1 MTALALAARWRE
13 SAPRFSFAPALE
25 TAAAVLVILLF
36 SGALLGQLFGQGE
49 GPDPGAILRLVWPPV
64 YLITLVLI
72 MLKPMPVL
80 RLMVRAW
87 PVMTL
92 AGLSVA
98 SMAWSIESGISLR
111 RGAGVLMT
119 AVFALWL
126 ASRYDWI
133 DLIRLLALSS
143 AILAV
148 GSLIMAVAVPQ
159 YGVMAVV
166 HPGAWSG
173 MWVEKN
179 TLGAVMAIATAAT
192 MAATLSTPH
201 PRERWI
207 WAGFVILCVFLVLM
221 STSRTALMA
230 CMIGFL
236 GPLMI
241 MLARQGF
248 VWGLLAVFAGVF
260 GVLGLGL
267 ILAIGPGVILE
278 ALGRDPTLTGRTD
291 IWIVLIDAIMDRPWT
306 GYGFGAYWE
315 VEFGPVFWVRQSTA
329 WEVPSAHNAWLEIA
343 LGLGVPGMVLALIC
357 YFSALLRAIRRL
369 FAGPEAF
376 WALPGLAVWGLTS
389 LSESI
394 LMLQHGFTWV
404 LFVLTFCKLASR
416 SDAHHA

>member
-1 MTALALAARWRE
+1 MTALVMAARWRE
-13 SAPRFSFAPALE
+13 AAPRFSFAPALE
-25 TAAAVLVILLF
+25 TASAILVILLF

-49 GPDPGAILRLVWPPV
+49 GPDPGAVLRLVWPPV

-72 MLKPMPVL
+72 LLKPMPVL

-87 PVMTL
+87 PVMLL
-92 AGLSVA
+92 AGMSVV
-98 SMAWSIESGISLR
+98 SMAWSIEPGISLR
-111 RGAGVLMT
+111 RGVGVLMT

-126 ASRYDWI
+126 ASRYSWI
-133 DLIRLLALSS
+133 DLIRVLALSS

-148 GSLIMAVAVPQ
+148 GSLVMSVAVPQ
-159 YGVMAVV
+159 YGVMTVV

-179 TLGAVMAIATAAT
+179 TLGAVMAIATTAT
-192 MAATLSTPH
+192 MSACLTTPH
-201 PRERWI
+201 HRERWI
-207 WAGFVILCVFLVLM
+207 WAGFVALCIFLVLM

-230 CMIGFL
+230 TMIGFM

-241 MLARQGF
+241 LLARQGF
-248 VWGLLAVFAGVF
+248 VFGVLSVFAGLF
-260 GVLGLGL
+260 GVFALGLV
-267 ILAIGPGVILE
+267 LAIGPGVILQ

-291 IWIVLIDAIMDRPWT
+291 IWIVLIQAMMERPWT

-329 WEVPSAHNAWLEIA
+329 WDVPSAHNAWLEIA
-343 LGLGVPGMVLALIC
+343 LALGLPGMVLALMS
-357 YFSALLRAIRRL
+357 YFMGLFRAIRRL
-369 FAGPEAF
+369 FCGPEAF

-394 LMLQHGFTWV
+394 LMMQHGFTWL

-416 SDAHHA
+416 SQTDQP